1 MYWVGGWWRKGGR
14 WPGGRGCPVDLQ
26 TGAASVVPPLYHL
39 LDVDASASS
48 IHSTFAQ
55 NFVFLNPVAF
65 SCLDDKGVAASD
77 FFKRQEVEVGQ
88 VMARQVEVLPHPSVP
103 VMV

>member
-1 MYWVGGWWRKGGR
+1 MGNQ
-14 WPGGRGCPVDLQ
+14 PGDRGCQVDFQ
-26 TGAASVVPPLYHL
+26 TGAAGVVPPLHHL